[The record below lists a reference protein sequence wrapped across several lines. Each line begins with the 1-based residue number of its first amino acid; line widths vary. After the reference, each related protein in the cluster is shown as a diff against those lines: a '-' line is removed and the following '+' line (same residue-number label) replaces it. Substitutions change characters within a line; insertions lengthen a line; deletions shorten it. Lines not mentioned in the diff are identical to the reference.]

1 MKRLIIGL
9 LLVMILAIS
18 FVFFN
23 PFKKTAPAGLQV
35 STNNIKSS
43 VFLNG
48 QLLDKTPLIE
58 KTLKPGQYTIKI
70 VPDDDVYVP
79 YETSIT
85 LRSGALTVMVW
96 KPGMRPETSGGVI
109 YEFEPIETKHTSEVS
124 FVSIPDTAIVELEGE
139 RKDYTPVIFKNV
151 APGNIEYTVMLP
163 SYVPQKNTIFVLP
176 GQRMLINV
184 KLAKMSDEPD
194 PVTTTNTLQPTD
206 ATDSA
211 QVRESPQS
219 GTDSADKTDTTVDK
233 RTTINTRTVKILTTN
248 FFVEG
253 KEVLRVRS
261 DANSNSSEVGY
272 VMVGEIYAHTG
283 NVINS
288 WYEITFDDKTGWVSG
303 QFAELAS

>member
-1 MKRLIIGL
+1 MKRLIFGL
-9 LLVMILAIS
+9 LLIMVLAIG

-70 VPDDDVYVP
+70 VPDDETYVE

-85 LRSGALTVMVW
+85 VRSGALTVMVW
-96 KPGMRPETSGGVI
+96 RPGRRPETSGGVI

-139 RKDYTPVIFKNV
+139 RKDYTPVLFKNV

-184 KLAKMSDEPD
+184 KLAKMSDEPE
-194 PVTTTNTLQPTD
+194 PTAPPD
-206 ATDSA
+206 RESLPIAASNSAQVSEPPPASGSIATDSA
-211 QVRESPQS
+211 SPSENAGNVR
-219 GTDSADKTDTTVDK
+219 
-233 RTTINTRTVKILTTN
+233 ILTTN

-261 DANSNSSEVGY
+261 DANSNSPEVGY
-272 VMVGEIYAHTG
+272 VTVGEVYPSTG
-283 NVINS
+283 NVING
-288 WYEITFDDKTGWVSG
+288 WHEITFDEKQGWVSG
-303 QFAELAS
+303 QFAEPAS